1 MSIEET
7 NKDIIRRLLEGT
19 LTQDEVLS
27 PDFVDH
33 NVGPG
38 YQGGS
43 HRDYY
48 KQAREESMIGFS
60 DRHWTL
66 HHLIAEGDLV
76 VTHVTNT
83 WTHSGMYFGKPP
95 TGKQVTATTITI
107 YRLVDGKIV
116 ESWDDMG
123 LCAELLPLLAR

>member
-7 NKDIIRRLLEGT
+7 NKAIVRRLLEGT

-48 KQAREESMIGFS
+48 KQAREESRIGFS

-76 VTHVTNT
+76 VMHVTNT